1 MTGRGAFN
9 LPVSVSGTGDEAIA
23 RAATG
28 VAAFVGRTL
37 KGPLHQPVRITGFS
51 EFHTHFGGLW
61 QPSTLSYA
69 IEQYFENGGREA
81 LIVRIANGARAP
93 SLSLPGP
100 AGPLLLLGLNPGSR
114 EYLRAAVDYDGIDE
128 SEPERFN
135 LVVQRLRVPGSQL
148 IEDQEIFRRVSIAGG
163 VRYVG
168 DVLLESR
175 LVRLAAAPPPAR
187 PDPTASGAPGAVVGY
202 VSANPDGYDGVALS
216 DYDVIGSAAR
226 GTGLFA
232 LTPDHA
238 FDLLCIPSLAREQD
252 VGLATLLV
260 ATRFCRERHAM
271 LLVDPPAHW
280 SSASAALDEMRRWP
294 FRSDDAVMFFPRIL
308 GFDRLRNR
316 PEVFG
321 SAAAA
326 AGMLA
331 RADAGC
337 PVWAPAEG
345 EEPLLR
351 PAYRPATPVSEG
363 ERHKLAHAG
372 INTLYATRS
381 ATRAPLALCTLAAGA
396 SASAQGKFLAARRLE
411 LFICASIERGVRWL
425 AGAPNLPEA
434 RSRAQAQVER
444 FLADLDAEGAF
455 GGSRPEESYF
465 AICDERVNGPDV
477 IAAGAVQLLFGVA
490 PVRPAEFNAWLL
502 TFQSGRPRMR
512 PIAVNRLATS
522 QQRVEWEIESSILG

>member
-9 LPVSVSGTGDEAIA
+9 LPVAVSGDEGIA
-23 RAATG
+23 RVATG

-37 KGPLHQPVRITGFS
+37 KGPLHQPVRIASFA
-51 EFHTHFGGLW
+51 EFQTHFGGLW

-69 IEQYFENGGREA
+69 IEQYFDNGGREA
-81 LIVRIANGARAP
+81 LVVRIANGARAP
-93 SLSLPGP
+93 SLSLPGA
-100 AGPLLLLGLNPGSR
+100 AGPLLLHGLNPGSR
-114 EYLRAAVDYDGIDE
+114 EYLRAAVDYDGIE
-128 SEPERFN
+128 ASEPERFN

-163 VRYVG
+163 ARCVG
-168 DVLLESR
+168 DVLAESR
-175 LVRLAAAPPPAR
+175 LVRLAAEPPSVR

-202 VSANPDGYDGVALS
+202 VSANSDGYDGAAVS

-232 LTPDHA
+232 LGPEHA
-238 FDLLCIPSLAREQD
+238 FDLLYVPPLAREHD

-260 ATRFCRERHAM
+260 ATRFCRERHAV

-280 SSASAALDEMRRWP
+280 SSAPVALEEMRSWP
-294 FRSDDAVMFFPRIL
+294 FRSESAVMFFPRIV

-316 PEVFG
+316 PEIFG
-321 SAAAA
+321 SGAAA

-331 RADAGC
+331 RGDATC

-345 EEPLLR
+345 EELLLR
-351 PAYRPATPVSEG
+351 PAYRPAFGVSEG
-363 ERHKLAHAG
+363 ERHRLSHAG

-381 ATRAPLALCTLAAGA
+381 VSRACLALCTLAAGA
-396 SASAQGKFLAARRLE
+396 CASAQGKFLAARRLE
-411 LFICASIERGVRWL
+411 LFICASIERGMHWL
-425 AGAPNLPEA
+425 AAAPNQPEV

-444 FLADLDAEGAF
+444 FLAALDREGAF

-465 AICDERVNGPDV
+465 AVCDERVNGPEV
-477 IAAGAVQLLFGVA
+477 IAAGAVQLLFAFA
-490 PVRPAEFNAWLL
+490 PARPAEFNAWLL
-502 TFQSGRPRMR
+502 RFESGRSRMR

-522 QQRVEWEIESSILG
+522 RERVESEIESSILG